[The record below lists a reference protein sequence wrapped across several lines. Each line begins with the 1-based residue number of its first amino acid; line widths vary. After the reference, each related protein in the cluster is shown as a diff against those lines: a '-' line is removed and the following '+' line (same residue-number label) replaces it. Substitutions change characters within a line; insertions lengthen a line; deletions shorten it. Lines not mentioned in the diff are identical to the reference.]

1 MEGEVADFS
10 FTEQAGALAWVA
22 MGSPVSSLGPRAEF
36 LAALEEE
43 EEVTGDAS
51 RVTLRLD
58 LELDEKLRARRIR
71 LQPFTEGSGAV
82 ECCGTAAVVVL
93 LDNGASA
100 FESCAP

>member
-1 MEGEVADFS
+1 MLVAVGASASLLRPHTEVF
-10 FTEQAGALAWVA
+10 
-22 MGSPVSSLGPRAEF
+22 
-36 LAALEEE
+36 AALEEE
-43 EEVTGDAS
+43 EEVTADAS
-51 RVTLRLD
+51 TVALRLY